1 MAAGQSLEYWQLH
14 ETLGQ
19 LVTESSQASLVV
31 RMTRLRKKLAQASGD
46 EAAIKAIRGRG
57 YQLCCPLRLG

>member
-1 MAAGQSLEYWQLH
+1 
-14 ETLGQ
+14 
-19 LVTESSQASLVV
+19 
-31 RMTRLRKKLAQASGD
+31 MTRLRKKLAQASGD